1 MKRGSTTFLKTVL
14 VLIGLSVLSGLLFFP
29 TAEGRNVNHNLF
41 QIYFQD
47 PFLAYIY
54 LTSIP
59 FFWAIYQAFKL
70 LGLIEHSKT
79 FTKAGVH
86 RLRNI
91 KYCALAFAVFVLP
104 TMPYIFAFAHDDDSP
119 GVVLIG
125 VVLIFAAIVVATAAA
140 VFQALLQNAVD
151 IKSENDLTV

>member
-14 VLIGLSVLSGLLFFP
+14 ILIVLAVLAGLLGFP
-29 TAEGRNVNHNLF
+29 HVEGRNANANFF

-54 LTSIP
+54 LTSVP
-59 FFWAIYQAFKL
+59 FFLAFYQAFRL
-70 LGLIEHSKT
+70 LGLIERSKT
-79 FTKAGVH
+79 FTQAGVN

-91 KYCALAFAVFVLP
+91 KYCALAFAGFVLP
-104 TMPYIFAFAHDDDSP
+104 TMPYIFAFAQDDDSP

-125 VVLIFAAIVVATAAA
+125 VVLVFAAIVVATAAA